1 MGLASALGTAL
12 TGMSAAETT
21 IDVIGNN
28 LANSSTVGFKEST
41 ANFATQFL
49 QTMTLGSS
57 PSADNG
63 GTDPEQT
70 GLGTMVAAVTPNF
83 SQGTI
88 STSTTPSNLA
98 IQGDGMFIMQ
108 AGNSQK
114 LYTRDGEFTMNAN
127 NQLVNSSGDAV
138 LGFGVDNQFNINT
151 TTLAPL
157 SIPLGT
163 ATVAKATQNVV
174 LEGALPPTGAIANQA
189 SILQSGALGDSQ
201 YSSPDDAPT
210 VANNGTGTVVPGVY
224 QYYVTYTNASGTEE
238 SRPSP
243 ISLPITL
250 TSASELKVTI
260 PAGTK
265 AEQNQWSNINVYRC
279 DSTNPNTFHLV
290 NTITGG
296 VATGG
301 TFTDDLTDTQVDA
314 GATLTNFTGPPI
326 STATLLTNLV
336 SRDSSGNYDSVFS
349 STGTLQFTGN
359 KGDKDLTTQNFQVT
373 SSSTVQ
379 DLLTFMQ
386 QAMGI
391 QASSADPNNPIP
403 PDSVS
408 GLYPGGYV
416 TKGSQLELVG
426 NNGADNAIQIN
437 LSGLQF
443 VPTGSATA
451 QSISLP
457 FTATQTAQGQSTS
470 ADMIAYDSLGMPMS
484 VRITCVLQDTTSSY
498 TQYRW
503 FADCGNNDPST
514 GSDIAVGTGLID
526 FDGSG
531 NFLSA
536 TNETVSIQRAT
547 NPRSSR
553 CNSN

>member
-70 GLGTMVAAVTPNF
+70 GLGTMVASVTPDF

-108 AGNSQK
+108 AANAQQ

-224 QYYVTYTNASGTEE
+224 QYYVTYTNASRDRGEPSQPHQSANHAHQRQRTPGDH
-238 SRPSP
+238 SRGQLRPN
-243 ISLPITL
+243 
-250 TSASELKVTI
+250 
-260 PAGTK
+260 
-265 AEQNQWSNINVYRC
+265 QNQWANINVYRTRL
-279 DSTNPNTFHLV
+279 DRSEH
-290 NTITGG
+290 
-296 VATGG
+296 
-301 TFTDDLTDTQVDA
+301 
-314 GATLTNFTGPPI
+314 
-326 STATLLTNLV
+326 
-336 SRDSSGNYDSVFS
+336 
-349 STGTLQFTGN
+349 
-359 KGDKDLTTQNFQVT
+359 
-373 SSSTVQ
+373 
-379 DLLTFMQ
+379 
-386 QAMGI
+386 
-391 QASSADPNNPIP
+391 
-403 PDSVS
+403 
-408 GLYPGGYV
+408 
-416 TKGSQLELVG
+416 
-426 NNGADNAIQIN
+426 
-437 LSGLQF
+437 
-443 VPTGSATA
+443 
-451 QSISLP
+451 LP
-457 FTATQTAQGQSTS
+457 FGQHDHRRRGDGRHVHRRPHRHAGRRRRDADELHRTA
-470 ADMIAYDSLGMPMS
+470 DHRPPP
-484 VRITCVLQDTTSSY
+484 C
-498 TQYRW
+498 
-503 FADCGNNDPST
+503 
-514 GSDIAVGTGLID
+514 
-526 FDGSG
+526 
-531 NFLSA
+531 
-536 TNETVSIQRAT
+536 
-547 NPRSSR
+547 
-553 CNSN
+553 